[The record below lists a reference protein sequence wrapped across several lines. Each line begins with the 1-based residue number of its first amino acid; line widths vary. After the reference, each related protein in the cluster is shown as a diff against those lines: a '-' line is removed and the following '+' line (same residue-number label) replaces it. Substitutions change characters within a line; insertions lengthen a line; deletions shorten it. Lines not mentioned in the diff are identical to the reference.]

1 MASHSGAGIIEYEQA
16 EVYMTEKSAD
26 ARTLSQ
32 DVVMAQLRNLVD
44 PLFMSKE
51 VLQHFEQYFPLDD
64 INEKVS
70 RGMLTRNDV
79 SEFVIY
85 FARVLREGVKAS
97 GRAEI
102 TVEDIDSAFATAK
115 SACPY

>member
-1 MASHSGAGIIEYEQA
+1 
-16 EVYMTEKSAD
+16 MTDNSTD

-51 VLQHFEQYFPLDD
+51 VLQHFEQYFPFND
-64 INEKVS
+64 ITDKVNK
-70 RGMLTRNDV
+70 GTLTRNDI
-79 SEFVIY
+79 SEFMIHL
-85 FARVLREGVKAS
+85 ARILREKVKAS

-102 TVEDIDSAFATAK
+102 TIEDIDAAFTAAK
-115 SACPY
+115 PACPY